1 MLRSRREI
9 MEELVK
15 RAKLH
20 KHVRQAQREKDVD
33 AIAELDKGL
42 DSVMALLLQGG
53 EQAERVR
60 KHD

>member
-1 MLRSRREI
+1 